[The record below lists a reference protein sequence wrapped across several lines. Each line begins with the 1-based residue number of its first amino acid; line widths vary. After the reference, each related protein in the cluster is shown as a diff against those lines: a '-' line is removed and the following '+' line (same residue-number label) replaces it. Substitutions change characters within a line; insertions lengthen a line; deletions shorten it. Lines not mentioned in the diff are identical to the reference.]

1 MSENKKKIKE
11 NKKENKKNRRENAS
25 VQGKQPFQPVMVYDE
40 DEPKKRTGSIAIP
53 FLVTI
58 FIGLLIV
65 GGIAY
70 FIYGKVKITGKTPSN
85 PKPRSVEISVSPE
98 DSHTTLFIYDD
109 PDSGKALTTF
119 VLMRSVPCK
128 KELLLIGIPSNSII
142 YSEKDKAQVV
152 LREAYE
158 RGGAPAAVDFVK
170 QVLQFDFEKYMVLD
184 NNAFTKMC
192 DTFGGVDYPVDIDF
206 GHFTGDGSIQKLEA
220 EDVIKYLT
228 YTRFSGGEVD
238 RAFKAASLMSEM
250 INGADGSRIS
260 ENLDRYFAEI
270 SSVSPMTNISATTY
284 DKYKGAIKYMF
295 SFGIDPELGR
305 SIAFPW
311 KMDGVVSDSYFI
323 PSDNVKENIPDEYF
337 EAPEAE

>member
-1 MSENKKKIKE
+1 MSENKKKV
-11 NKKENKKNRRENAS
+11 KENKKNRTKNPAAPGRQS
-25 VQGKQPFQPVMVYDE
+25 FQPVMAYDE
-40 DEPKKRTGSIAIP
+40 GEPKKHSGSIAIP

-70 FIYGKVKITGKTPSN
+70 FIYGKVRIKEKTPSN
-85 PKPRSVEISVSPE
+85 PKPRSVEISVTPE
-98 DSHTTLFIYDD
+98 DSHSVLFIYDD
-109 PDSGKALTTF
+109 PESGKALTTF

-142 YSEKDKAQVV
+142 YSEKDQAQLV

-158 RGGAPAAVDFVK
+158 RGGAPAAVEFVNQVMDFK
-170 QVLQFDFEKYMVLD
+170 FDRYMVLD
-184 NNAFTKMC
+184 KAAFTKLC
-192 DTFGGVDYPVDIDF
+192 DTFGGVEYPVDIDF

-220 EDVIKYLT
+220 EDIVKYLT
-228 YTRFSGGEVD
+228 YTRFSDGEVD
-238 RAFKAASLMSEM
+238 RAFKSASLMSEM

-270 SSVSPMTNISATTY
+270 SSIAPMTNIAATAY
-284 DKYKGAIKYMF
+284 DKYKNAIKYMF
-295 SFGIDPELGR
+295 SFGVDPELGR

-311 KMDGVVSDSYFI
+311 KIDGTISDNYFI
-323 PSDNVKENIPDEYF
+323 PSDNVKENIPKEYF
-337 EAPEAE
+337 ETPEAE

>member
-1 MSENKKKIKE
+1 MSENKKKLRE
-11 NKKENKKNRRENAS
+11 NKKKIKDNPP
-25 VQGKQPFQPVMVYDE
+25 VQGKKPLQPVMIYDE
-40 DEPKKRTGSIAIP
+40 EEPKKRTGSIAIP

-70 FIYGKVKITGKTPSN
+70 FIYGKVKITGKSPSN
-85 PKPRSVEISVSPE
+85 PKPRSVDISVSPE

-109 PDSGKALTTF
+109 PESGKALTTF

-142 YSEKDKAQVV
+142 YSEKEKGQVV

-170 QVLQFDFEKYMVLD
+170 QVMQFDFDKYMVLD
-184 NNAFTKMC
+184 KNAFSKMC
-192 DTFGGVDYPVDIDF
+192 ATFGGVEYPVDIDF

-220 EDVIKYLT
+220 DDVIKYLT

-238 RAFKAASLMSEM
+238 RAFKSASLMSEM

-270 SSVSPMTNISATTY
+270 SSASPMTNISATSY
-284 DKYKGAIKYMF
+284 DKYNGAIKYMF

-311 KMDGVVSDSYFI
+311 KMDGVTSDNYFI

-337 EAPEAE
+337 ETAEAK

>member
-11 NKKENKKNRRENAS
+11 NKKNHGKNAPAPVR
-25 VQGKQPFQPVMVYDE
+25 QPLQPIRVYDE
-40 DEPKKRTGSIAIP
+40 EEPKKRSGSIAIP

-70 FIYGKVKITGKTPSN
+70 YIYGKVRITGKTPSN
-85 PKPRSVEISVSPE
+85 PKPRSVDISVSPE
-98 DSHTTLFIYDD
+98 DSHTVLFIYDD
-109 PDSGKALTTF
+109 PEAGKTLTTF
-119 VLMRSVPCK
+119 VLMRSVPFK
-128 KELLLIGIPSNSII
+128 KELLLIGVPSNSII
-142 YSEKDKAQVV
+142 YSEKDKSQVV

-170 QVLQFDFEKYMVLD
+170 QVMQFDFDKYMVLD
-184 NNAFTKMC
+184 NSAFSKIC
-192 DTFGGVDYPVDIDF
+192 DTFGGVDYPVDVDF

-238 RAFKAASLMSEM
+238 RAFKCASLMSEM

-270 SSVSPMTNISATTY
+270 SSASPMTNIAATSY
-284 DKYKGAIKYMF
+284 DKFKGAIKYMF

-311 KMDGVVSDSYFI
+311 KMDGTISDKYFI

-337 EAPEAE
+337 ETAEAK